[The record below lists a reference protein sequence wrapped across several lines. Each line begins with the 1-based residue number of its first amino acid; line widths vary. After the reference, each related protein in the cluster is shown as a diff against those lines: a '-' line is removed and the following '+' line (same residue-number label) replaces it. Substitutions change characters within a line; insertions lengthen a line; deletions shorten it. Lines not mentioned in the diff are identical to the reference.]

1 LFSSAFKKITSKLHA
16 KKSQTALSGAFGLE
30 WEGENFGTE
39 YKKLIG

>member
-1 LFSSAFKKITSKLHA
+1 LFSSAFKKSPPNFKRKRT
-16 KKSQTALSGAFGLE
+16 QTAWSGAFGLE